1 MANFY
6 IVSGVWSEWESST
19 SCDVTCGYK
28 DGVEFT
34 RKCIA
39 KIKDDCTG
47 EPICV
52 GSNKKIGRCFS
63 RCCPSK

>member
-1 MANFY
+1 MHTVY
-6 IVSGVWSEWESST
+6 IFSGVWSEWENST

-34 RKCIA
+34 RKCVAA
-39 KIKDDCTG
+39 KEDCTG
-47 EPICV
+47 EPTCV
-52 GSNKKIGRCFS
+52 GNDKKIGKCFS